1 MKKDTKEVS
10 FFIYASNEPK
20 SVLARDLGD
29 CRDNLRSSQ
38 SVLLIVYTDKKIKF
52 RLA

>member
-20 SVLARDLGD
+20 SMIETLETAAITGEARRA
-29 CRDNLRSSQ
+29 CSS
-38 SVLLIVYTDKKIKF
+38 
-52 RLA
+52 

>member
-20 SVLARDLGD
+20 SMIELDLVD
-29 CRDNLRSSQ
+29 CLNNWINSQ